1 VAVMADG
8 FTYRGQ
14 HCSVFGVN
22 LLTYRINSPD
32 LREYEDEADGRPG
45 ALDYGTEYGKR
56 AIDIKIDIVPTD
68 SAFKLRQSQ
77 IYNWL
82 KPTLPAGIL
91 IFDEIPDRL
100 YYAKLSSK
108 LGPEQFNRYG
118 TLEFTMKCT
127 DPFAYGPESIYETI
141 IDLSPEIMIIEA
153 NGTEPTPPLIELTNN
168 GLNTINGFT
177 LKNEYQIE

>member
-1 VAVMADG
+1 LAYG

-14 HCSVFGVN
+14 HCSLFGVN
-22 LLTYRINSPD
+22 LLTHKINSPE

-56 AIDIKIDIVPTD
+56 PIDIKIDITPND
-68 SAFKLRQSQ
+68 IEFKLRQSQ

-91 IFDEIPDRL
+91 IFDEIPSRL
-100 YYAKLSSK
+100 FYSKLSSK

-118 TLEFTMKCT
+118 TLEFTMKCV
-127 DPFAYGPESIYETI
+127 DPFAYGLERIYETI
-141 IDLSPEIMIIEA
+141 IVSSPQSIVIQSD
-153 NGTEPTPPLIELTNN
+153 GTEPTSPVIELTNN
-168 GLNTINGFT
+168 GVTTINKFT
-177 LKNEYQIE
+177 LQNEYQIE